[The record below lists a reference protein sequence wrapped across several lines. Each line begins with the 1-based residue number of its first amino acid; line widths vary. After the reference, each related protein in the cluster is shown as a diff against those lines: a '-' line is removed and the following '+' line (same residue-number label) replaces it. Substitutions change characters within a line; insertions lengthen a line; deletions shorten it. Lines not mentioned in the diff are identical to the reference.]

1 MAPPHPLPPPP
12 HTLPL
17 LSSHLACSCSS
28 FGTNLG
34 NDKTELKFSAGQL
47 QGMPE
52 AYLKQRTGDD
62 GLATVTLK
70 YPDIIPIGR

>member
-1 MAPPHPLPPPP
+1 
-12 HTLPL
+12 
-17 LSSHLACSCSS
+17 
-28 FGTNLG
+28 
-34 NDKTELKFSAGQL
+34 
-47 QGMPE
+47 MPE